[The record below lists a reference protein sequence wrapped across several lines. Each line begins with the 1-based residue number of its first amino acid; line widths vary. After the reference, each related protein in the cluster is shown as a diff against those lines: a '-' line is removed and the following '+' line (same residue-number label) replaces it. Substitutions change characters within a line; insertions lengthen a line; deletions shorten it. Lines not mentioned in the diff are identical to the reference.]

1 MLEKS
6 PAGKEIKWEGWKK
19 ENDCLCKTVIKK
31 LEGKERNFDGKS
43 SIQIDPHDNNVERED
58 SEKNE
63 NRKKIHNN
71 VNNQHNLEIINLKRR
86 KVLDDIYLRMV
97 NGWKE

>member
-1 MLEKS
+1 MQNSYK
-6 PAGKEIKWEGWKK
+6 
-19 ENDCLCKTVIKK
+19 KK

-43 SIQIDPHDNNVERED
+43 SIQIDPHENNVEREH

-86 KVLDDIYLRMV
+86 KVLDDIYKLKDGQWVKRIKFRL
-97 NGWKE
+97 NDK